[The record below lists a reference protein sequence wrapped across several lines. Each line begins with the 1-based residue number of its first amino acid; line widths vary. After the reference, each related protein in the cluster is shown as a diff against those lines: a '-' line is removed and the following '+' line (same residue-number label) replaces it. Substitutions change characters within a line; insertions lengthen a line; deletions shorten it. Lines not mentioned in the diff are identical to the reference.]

1 MKTVSVFVAL
11 ALAVV
16 GCGGSSGPPAAS
28 KSVPTAK
35 VDNPKPES
43 DLATVTLSPEA
54 QKHLA
59 IQTMKVT
66 NEPVS
71 LTRTVGGETIV
82 PPGKSVAVTA
92 PIAGTL
98 TAGRAAAI
106 GPVRRGDVIF
116 ELVPLQQSER
126 DVRAEAERAVQEAEA
141 RLTQTTQRAQRLEQ
155 LLKEGSASARSVEEA
170 QADRAVAAAAA
181 DAARKRLE
189 SVSRLP
195 VGPRGEMALRA
206 PFDGLI
212 TELRAAA
219 GQTVAAG
226 APVADL
232 AQTSALW
239 IRAPVYVGD
248 LSSLD
253 TSQPALVASLG
264 QETSG
269 PWRQVRR
276 VTGPPAAN
284 PAAASVDLFF
294 EVTSTGRL
302 RGASASSAAALAEA
316 SGIAMRPGE
325 RLAVRLPLKATDRAL
340 VVPQSAVVYDVNGGV
355 WVYEQRAPNQF
366 ARRRVEL
373 GGPAGTNVIVTRGLA
388 EGVTVV
394 SVGAAE
400 LYGTEF
406 YVNK

>member
-1 MKTVSVFVAL
+1 METTMRTVWGLVTLLSLTAG
-11 ALAVV
+11 
-16 GCGGSSGPPAAS
+16 GCGGSASPQPAS
-28 KSVPTAK
+28 KPAPTAK
-35 VDNPKPES
+35 VDNARPEQ
-43 DLATVTLSPEA
+43 DLATITLSPES

-59 IQTMKVT
+59 IQTMKVAI
-66 NEPVS
+66 EPVAQ
-71 LTRTVGGETIV
+71 TRTVGGETMV
-82 PPGKSVAVTA
+82 PPGKSVIVTA

-98 TAGRAAAI
+98 TAGKASTI
-106 GPVRRGDVIF
+106 GPVGRGDVIF

-126 DVRAEAERAVQEAEA
+126 DVRAEAERAVQEADA

-155 LLKEGSASARSVEEA
+155 LLKEGSASARAVEEA

-181 DAARKRLE
+181 EAARKRLE

-195 VGPRGEMALRA
+195 VGPRGEVALRA
-206 PFDGLI
+206 PFDGI
-212 TELRAAA
+212 VIELRAAV

-226 APVADL
+226 APVAEL

-248 LSSLD
+248 LASLD
-253 TSQPALVASLG
+253 PAQPAMVAALG
-264 QETSG
+264 QEASG
-269 PWRQVRR
+269 PWHQVRR

-284 PAAASVDLFF
+284 PSAASVDLFF
-294 EVTSTGRL
+294 DVP
-302 RGASASSAAALAEA
+302 A
-316 SGIAMRPGE
+316 SGNITRRPGE

-340 VVPQSAVVYDVNGGV
+340 VVPKAAVVYDLNGGT
-355 WVYEQRAPNQF
+355 WVYEQRSPNQF

-373 GGPAGTNVIVTRGLA
+373 GGPAGAKVIVARGLA
-388 EGVTVV
+388 EGATIVT
-394 SVGAAE
+394 VGAAE

>member
-1 MKTVSVFVAL
+1 MKRAWVFVAL
-11 ALAVV
+11 PLVV
-16 GCGGSSGPPAAS
+16 VSCGGNSAPPAAG
-28 KSVPTAK
+28 KSAPTAK
-35 VDNPKPES
+35 VDNPKPET

-59 IQTMKVT
+59 LQTMKVT
-66 NEPVS
+66 IEPVS

-82 PPGKSVAVTA
+82 PPGKSVTVTA

-98 TAGRAAAI
+98 TAGAAGAI
-106 GPVRRGDVIF
+106 GPVGRGDVIF

-126 DVRAEAERAVQEAEA
+126 DVRAEAERAVQEADA

-226 APVADL
+226 APVAEL

-253 TSQPALVASLG
+253 TSQPALIAALG

-269 PWRQVRR
+269 PWRQARR
-276 VTGPPAAN
+276 ITGPPAAN

-294 EVTSTGRL
+294 EPTGTA
-302 RGASASSAAALAEA
+302 GV
-316 SGIAMRPGE
+316 AMRPGE
-325 RLAVRLPLKATDRAL
+325 RLAVRLPLKATARAL
-340 VVPQSAVVYDVNGGV
+340 VVPQSAVIYDLNGGV

-373 GGPAGTNVIVTRGLA
+373 GGPAGSHVIVSRGLA

-406 YVNK
+406 YVGK